1 MYGVWLRQAQKSVK
15 ELAEEVSVN
24 PYVVDE
30 TPAYAVVYKPP
41 RMHSVPLKSDAGR
54 RNKTLLDWCAGLFPE
69 VLTVQ
74 GKNPWEGGLLHRL
87 DYETRGLVLA
97 AKTQTAM
104 DVLGFQ
110 QEAGLFIKAYS
121 ALSVPQKTLPVP
133 GFPPRPR
140 IPGLPFGIE
149 SAFRAF
155 GPGQRAVRPVALSC
169 LRVSDSS
176 IKKRSRRPAL
186 DRDQAYRT
194 EILEKQGLGTY
205 TCFHLQIKRGFRHQ
219 IRCHLAWLGFPLL
232 NDALY
237 GGVSEDGV
245 PPREAGFAPLALIGR
260 SVSFYDPVSKRP
272 RQYVVP
278 GFPDLFL

>member
-1 MYGVWLRQAQKSVK
+1 MYGISLRRHKKAGKNQ
-15 ELAEEVSVN
+15 AEEVSVT

-69 VLTVQ
+69 IPAVQ

-97 AKTQTAM
+97 AKTQAAM
-104 DVLGFQ
+104 DVLGSQ

-121 ALSVPQKTLPVP
+121 ALSVPQKALPVP

-140 IPGLPFGIE
+140 IPGIPFGVE
-149 SAFRAF
+149 SAFRTF
-155 GPGQRAVRPVALSC
+155 GPGQQAVRPVVLSC
-169 LRVSDSS
+169 LGISDSS

-186 DRDQAYRT
+186 DREQAYRT
-194 EILEKQGLGTY
+194 EILEKHRLKTY
-205 TCFHLQIKRGFRHQ
+205 TGFHLQIKRGFRHQ

-232 NDALY
+232 NDVLY
-237 GGVSEDGV
+237 GGISEDGV
-245 PPREAGFAPLALIGR
+245 PPGKAGFAPLALIAY
-260 SVSFYDPVSKRP
+260 SISFYDPVSKRP
-272 RQYVVP
+272 RQYVIP
-278 GFPDLFL
+278 DFPELFL